1 MPETITIGYVDAGDL
16 EIIDRIVDSV
26 LQRERIFYDEEDNF
40 DLFVRNVRNHRRRS
54 MRYERGNL

>member
-16 EIIDRIVDSV
+16 DIIDRIVDSV
-26 LQRERIFYDEEDNF
+26 LQRERIFYDEEDSF
-40 DLFVRNVRNHRRRS
+40 DLFVRNMRNRRRRS